1 MRVPTTM
8 HSLKAYAYGSKYI
21 ALVHFKVA
29 ETPRLFFYH
38 KQY

>member
-1 MRVPTTM
+1 M
-8 HSLKAYAYGSKYI
+8 HSLKAYAYGSKYTAI
-21 ALVHFKVA
+21 VHFKVA